1 MLRVEV
7 GGAPLYLL
15 AERAAYVP
23 EQRTLLVAD
32 LHAGK
37 AASFRGLG
45 VPVPRGSTAQ
55 TLERLSHALEATAA
69 QRLIFLGDFLHSA
82 RSRGP
87 ATLGALMRWR
97 ARHPG
102 VAMLLLRGNHD
113 QRAGDPPG
121 ALGIEVSDGPLACG
135 AYLLAHE
142 PESHARGYVLA
153 GHVHPCVVV
162 NGRGFDRLRLPC
174 FHFGARVGV
183 LPAFGDFTG
192 AHAVQ
197 RAEGDRV
204 FAVADGGVHEIRMPT
219 DPKLTGDERSDRT
232 PDRPG

>member
-1 MLRVEV
+1 MLRVEI
-7 GGAPLYLL
+7 GGAALQLL
-15 AERAAYVP
+15 AERAAYLP

-45 VPVPRGSTAQ
+45 VPVPRGSTTQ
-55 TLERLSHALEATAA
+55 TLERLSHALVTTEA
-69 QRLIFLGDFLHSA
+69 QRLIFLGDFLHSS

-87 ATLGALMRWR
+87 ATLGALVRWR
-97 ARHPG
+97 ARHAG

-113 QRAGDPPG
+113 QHAGDPPG
-121 ALGIEVSDGPLACG
+121 SLGIDVADGPLACG
-135 AYLLAHE
+135 AYMLTHE
-142 PESHARGYVLA
+142 PTSLTRSYVLA

-192 AHAVQ
+192 AHAVRRLQ
-197 RAEGDRV
+197 GDRV
-204 FAVADGGVHEIRMPT
+204 FAVADGGVHEIPMST
-219 DPKLTGDERSDRT
+219 DPKLTGDERND
-232 PDRPG
+232 